1 LHAWQPTL
9 DFRALDAA
17 MTLQEHP
24 TMSFS
29 KKTVTLGGRALT
41 ITGSDADPYFR
52 SIEAF
57 AAQLAP
63 LQRFVEANVGE
74 GLLLDVG
81 ANIGLTSLAL
91 SVAAPRSRVIAFEPS
106 PANIALFESNT
117 RGHDRIE
124 LVRVALADV
133 EGSVDFL
140 VPPAGA
146 NCHVA
151 TAEYEYATSSEFR
164 PMKVPVTTLD
174 HYFSL
179 PEAEDGHARP
189 GDHVALIKID
199 VEGFEPNVL
208 AGAKRM
214 IARWR
219 PPIWMEFNSVTLNVA
234 QGYSPMAF
242 ARALFECFDV
252 MRVGADGALQP
263 IAGAGTLVHD
273 NITLRGSIEDIVLL
287 PRADVEIPDVE
298 SMTLPRSVAAELRRL
313 RPARGGADSA
323 PVLER

>member
-1 LHAWQPTL
+1 MMP
-9 DFRALDAA
+9 
-17 MTLQEHP
+17 
-24 TMSFS
+24 FS
-29 KKTVTLGGRALT
+29 TKTVTLGGRALP
-41 ITGSDADPYFR
+41 ITGLDADPYFK

-63 LQRFVEANVGE
+63 LHRFVEANVGD
-74 GLLLDVG
+74 GLLLDAG
-81 ANIGLTSLAL
+81 ANIGLSSLAL
-91 SVAAPRSRVIAFEPS
+91 SLAAPRSRVVAFEPS
-106 PANIALFESNT
+106 PTNIALFESNT
-117 RGHDRIE
+117 GGYKSIE

-151 TAEYEYATSSEFR
+151 TAEYEYATSAEFR
-164 PMKVPVTTLD
+164 PLKVPVTTLD
-174 HYFSL
+174 RYFSL
-179 PEAEDGHARP
+179 LEVAQGHAGP
-189 GDHVALIKID
+189 DDPIALIKID

-208 AGAKRM
+208 AGARRM

-219 PPIWMEFNSVTLNVA
+219 PIIWMDFNSVTLNVA

-252 MRVGADGALQP
+252 MRVGAEGALQP

-273 NITLRGSIEDIVLL
+273 NITLRGSIEDIVLM
-287 PRADVEIPDVE
+287 PRGNVEIPDVE

-313 RPARGGADSA
+313 RATSGAPCA
-323 PVLER
+323 PG